1 MKTICKGRIWRQA
14 FRRSL
19 PVLCGYLF
27 LGVAFGLL
35 LQQAG
40 YGPGWALLISLTV
53 YAGSL
58 QFALVGFLT
67 GGASLGLVAL
77 MTLLINSRH
86 LFYGLSFIRDFSAM
100 KRRKWYM
107 IFALT
112 DETYSLLLPIRE
124 YPEEEKYPLMWAV
137 AVLDHAY
144 WVAGSVLGGLVGG
157 ALQANFT
164 GIDFAMT
171 ALFVVILTEQCRRA
185 ANRFPALLGGI
196 CGLLALILLGQQ
208 NFLLP
213 ALVAVTGLLLA
224 FRPLMGDKNGQGGEA
239 S

>member
-1 MKTICKGRIWRQA
+1 M
-14 FRRSL
+14 
-19 PVLCGYLF
+19 
-27 LGVAFGLL
+27 
-35 LQQAG
+35 
-40 YGPGWALLISLTV
+40 
-53 YAGSL
+53 
-58 QFALVGFLT
+58 
-67 GGASLGLVAL
+67 
-77 MTLLINSRH
+77 
-86 LFYGLSFIRDFSAM
+86 
-100 KRRKWYM
+100 
-107 IFALT
+107 
-112 DETYSLLLPIRE
+112 
-124 YPEEEKYPLMWAV
+124 
-137 AVLDHAY
+137 
-144 WVAGSVLGGLVGG
+144 LGGLVGG

-196 CGLLALILLGQQ
+196 CGLLALTLLGQQ

>member
-1 MKTICKGRIWRQA
+1 MKTLCKPRIWRQA

-58 QFALVGFLT
+58 QFALAGFLA

-100 KRRKWYM
+100 GRRKWYM

-137 AVLDHAY
+137 AVLDHFY
-144 WVAGSVLGGLVGG
+144 WVAGSLLGGLVGG

-171 ALFVVILTEQCRRA
+171 ALFVVILTEQCRKA
-185 ANRFPALLGGI
+185 ANRLPAAVGALCGGA
-196 CGLLALILLGQQ
+196 ALVLLGQQ

-213 ALVAVTGLLLA
+213 ALLASTGLLLA
-224 FRPLMGDKNGQGGEA
+224 ARPRLEEKQQQGGDQP
-239 S
+239 